1 MSSPPDPAATFAE
14 IDLLARIGS
23 GDRDALRE
31 LYARHG
37 AALFSLALRM
47 TDSAADA
54 EEIVQDTF
62 VKIWRHASR
71 YDARL
76 CRPFT
81 WAVTILR
88 RTCIDRLRRQRRAFA
103 ATPLPLL
110 DDASPSL
117 ATPEHTR
124 ATTDARES
132 AQRLR
137 SALAQIP
144 PPQRNA
150 LELALFSPLTHAEI
164 AARLDQPVGSVKSW
178 IRRGFLQLR
187 TALADPEPAR

>member
-1 MSSPPDPAATFAE
+1 MSPPPDSAALAE
-14 IDLLARIGS
+14 IDLLARIGA
-23 GDRDALRE
+23 GNRDALRE
-31 LYARHG
+31 LYALHG
-37 AALFSLALRM
+37 PALFSLALRM
-47 TDSAADA
+47 TGSASDA

-62 VKIWRHASR
+62 VKIWRHASG

-88 RTCIDRLRRQRRAFA
+88 RTCIDRLRKQRRAPV
-103 ATPLPLL
+103 ATPLPFL
-110 DDASPSL
+110 DDASSAL
-117 ATPEHTR
+117 ATPEQTR

-132 AQRLR
+132 AQRVR
-137 SALAQIP
+137 SALAQIA
-144 PPQRNA
+144 PPQRDA

-164 AARLDQPVGSVKSW
+164 AARLAQPVGSVKSW

-187 TALADPEPAR
+187 AAIADPETVP